1 MFKPFTQNL
10 KEGQIFLKMDK
21 SWIVIEKVD
30 KLNFIKIKNFYPLKT
45 PLTKGMCSLHTWIRC
60 EQYIPVERTC
70 SEYIKRIPVS
80 QLNSERLTQLK
91 HNTIKK

>member
-21 SWIVIEKVD
+21 SWIIIEKVD

-45 PLTKGMCSLHTWIRC
+45 PLTKGMCRLHTWIRC
-60 EQYIPVERTC
+60 EQYISIERTY
-70 SEYIKRIPVS
+70 SEYIKKIPKS
-80 QLNSERLTQLK
+80 TKQ
-91 HNTIKK
+91 